1 MKLFLFVI
9 FYLLIFNLVGQKKCY
24 IKLIDSYCFEQI
36 KLDHSF
42 KINRRNFKIDS
53 INNLI
58 ILKRRIRSQFTIS
71 AADYVTTE
79 KKIKYRK
86 FTSDTIK
93 ISLKP
98 NMNLIQEGYNKFWNP
113 DSISTKIVQFKN
125 VKLLENKIL
134 TYLNYLLFLEDKC
147 DNGLCSYSN
156 TYQYKFDFEKVDSLY
171 VLTKITKIQPR
182 DYKCEVLEKHMELLL
197 TIFPKFTLTEEKEKF
212 YLLFLISM

>member
-9 FYLLIFNLVGQKKCY
+9 FHLIIFNSVGQKKYY

-36 KLDHSF
+36 KLNNTF

-71 AADYVTTE
+71 SADYETSE
-79 KKIKYRK
+79 EKIKYRNK
-86 FTSDTIK
+86 TSDTIK
-93 ISLKP
+93 IALKP
-98 NMNLIQEGYNKFWNP
+98 KNNLIKEGYNKFWNA
-113 DSISTKIVQFKN
+113 DSTSTKIIQLN
-125 VKLLENKIL
+125 NINSLDTKIL
-134 TYLNYLLFLEDKC
+134 TYLNYLLLLEDKC

-156 TYQYKFDFEKVDSLY
+156 TYQYKFDFERIDSLY

-182 DYKCEVLEKHMELLL
+182 DYKCEVLEKHMDLLL
-197 TIFPKFTLTEEKEKF
+197 TIFPKFTMTEEKEKF
-212 YLLFLISM
+212 YLRFLISM

>member
-1 MKLFLFVI
+1 MKLFLFIV
-9 FYLLIFNLVGQKKCY
+9 FYLIIFNSIGQKKCY

-42 KINRRNFKIDS
+42 KINRRNFRIDS

-58 ILKRRIRSQFTIS
+58 VLKRRIRSQFTIS
-71 AADYVTTE
+71 CADYETME
-79 KKIKYRK
+79 EKIKYRK
-86 FTSDTIK
+86 HTSDTIK

-98 NMNLIQEGYNKFWNP
+98 KINLIKEGYNKFWNA
-113 DSISTKIVQFKN
+113 DSATTNIVHFKN
-125 VKLLENKIL
+125 INSLDTKVL
-134 TYLNYLLFLEDKC
+134 TYLNYLLYLEDKC

-156 TYQYKFDFEKVDSLY
+156 TYQYKFDFKKEDSLY

-197 TIFPKFTLTEEKEKF
+197 TIFPKFTMTEEKEKF
-212 YLLFLISM
+212 YRLFLISM

>member
-1 MKLFLFVI
+1 MKLFLIVI
-9 FYLLIFNLVGQKKCY
+9 FHLLIFNLIGQKKYY

-42 KINRRNFKIDS
+42 KINKRKFTIDS
-53 INNLI
+53 INYLI

-98 NMNLIQEGYNKFWNP
+98 KMNLIQEGYNKFWNP
-113 DSISTKIVQFKN
+113 DSISTKIVQFKDIN
-125 VKLLENKIL
+125 SLDTKIL

-171 VLTKITKIQPR
+171 SLTKITKIQPR
-182 DYKCEVLEKHMELLL
+182 DYKCEVLEKHMELLPIL
-197 TIFPKFTLTEEKEKF
+197 FPKFMISEGKEKF
-212 YLLFLISM
+212 YLRFLISI